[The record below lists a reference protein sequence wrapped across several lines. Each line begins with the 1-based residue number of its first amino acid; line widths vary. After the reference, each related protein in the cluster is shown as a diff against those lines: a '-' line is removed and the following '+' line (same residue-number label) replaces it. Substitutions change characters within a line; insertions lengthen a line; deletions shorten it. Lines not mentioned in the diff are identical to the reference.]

1 MNYSFNWDSTAL
13 QTYLDEIEFI
23 FLKWN
28 YKEVEKFKI
37 LVDTNLK
44 LLSKNPEIG
53 AYNKISE
60 VYILVIS
67 KQTSLYYSFDAT
79 TKIIELH
86 VILEHSKK
94 S

>member
-37 LVDTNLK
+37 LVDYNLE

-53 AYNKISE
+53 TY
-60 VYILVIS
+60 
-67 KQTSLYYSFDAT
+67 
-79 TKIIELH
+79 
-86 VILEHSKK
+86 
-94 S
+94 